1 MYHHVMDIYIYNID
15 IDLTAKILMLTR
27 DFHPW
32 PIRKS
37 TDLGISGW
45 IGETL
50 DQRYP
55 KISDPLVSLDQDECQ
70 SGSC

>member
-1 MYHHVMDIYIYNID
+1 MLYIHRFNSYFHVHQG
-15 IDLTAKILMLTR
+15 
-27 DFHPW
+27 FS
-32 PIRKS
+32 PIVMANQEVNQE
-37 TDLGISGW
+37 GISGW

-55 KISDPLVSLDQDECQ
+55 KITDPLVSLDQDECQ